1 MTQES
6 EETVYLAGGCFW
18 CTEAIFA
25 RVRGVV
31 QVQSGYANGHLAQP
45 SYEDVCSGSSGHA
58 EVVRVRFAPHII
70 GLRDLLAVFFAT
82 HDPTTPN
89 RQGGD
94 VGTQYRSG
102 IYTSDAAQMEV
113 ARAVIAELEQAR
125 AFQAPICTEVLPLQ
139 NYWPAESYHQDYFA
153 HNPQAGFCRVV
164 IAPKVEKLRQA
175 FARWVKD

>member
-1 MTQES
+1 MTQE
-6 EETVYLAGGCFW
+6 TIYLAGGCFW

-31 QVQSGYANGHLAQP
+31 DVQCGYANGHQERPTYA
-45 SYEDVCSGSSGHA
+45 DVCSGTTGHA
-58 EVVRVRFAPHII
+58 EVVRVRFEPQTI

-89 RQGGD
+89 RQGND

-102 IYTSDAAQMEV
+102 IYTGDAAQAAV
-113 ARAVIAELEQAR
+113 ARAVIAGLEQAG

-139 NYWPAESYHQDYFA
+139 NYWPAENHHQNYFA
-153 HNPQAGFCRVV
+153 QNPQAGFCTFV

-175 FARWVKD
+175 FARWVQD